1 MKEKIMNI
9 KNILKIIIS
18 IFIIFSM
25 IKSCSNAYTFDDF
38 VEYCTQISNNE
49 IATTNDIKELATSF
63 LKISNKVKNN
73 TNVNNYTNFI
83 IVEKN
88 YNRNY
93 IFEMNNGCTF
103 NDIGANY
110 TNCRVDNITQPT
122 WACYFNYY
130 NTDISDIR
138 TYSIINEIQTNVVES
153 VGLVNAYNTHGRGL
167 FNQYDPTPKLE
178 FTHSTDYIT
187 VNIGN
192 ETKTNVIKTSKK
204 STIEDPIW
212 RNYSKL
218 Q

>member
-1 MKEKIMNI
+1 MI
-9 KNILKIIIS
+9 KKKLNILLLILLS
-18 IFIIFSM
+18 VLFLGLYST
-25 IKSCSNAYTFDDF
+25 SYAYTFDDF

-49 IATTNDIKELATSF
+49 IATTSDIKEIATRF
-63 LKISNKVKNN
+63 LLVQQKIRN
-73 TNVNNYTNFI
+73 TVNVNNYTNFI
-83 IVEKN
+83 ITERSD

-93 IFEMNNGCTF
+93 IFDMNNGCTV
-103 NDIGANY
+103 NDVGANY
-110 TNCRVDNITQPT
+110 QNFRVDNITNPT
-122 WACYFNYY
+122 ASCEFNYY
-130 NTDISDIR
+130 NTDITTMR
-138 TYSIINEIQTNVVES
+138 NYSIINQLSTNIVET

-192 ETKTNVIKTSKK
+192 NTLTNVIRTSKK